1 MSNKTKA
8 RAVSI
13 ASHSDRRFTVRFG
26 PAAVIAVLL
35 VALGSFLIFAGFTP
49 IPPTGGV
56 LFWLLVANVLG
67 IFLVFC
73 FIVVEAYSLF
83 KARRAGVAGAQLHIQ
98 IVALFSIVA
107 AAPALLMAWVG
118 SVTLERSLNPAFM
131 RDGKAFVQTTI
142 DAARLF
148 REAQCKSLL
157 QEARLTA
164 SDLDR
169 AKLMFEV
176 DRPLFRDFFTSR
188 ARFLGFTAAALL
200 KSDGS
205 IVEKIDTGAL
215 IGNGVARPEANDF
228 EDARKNEP
236 LCLVLDEGRTFVAL
250 RALISFQDTFLYVAR
265 PVDPFTVE
273 FPRQA
278 TKLVALYDGFDMHR
292 RSIQIAFATMFILI
306 ALIML
311 LSATWLGLSFA
322 NRLVAPIR
330 RLIAATDQV
339 SSGNLNVQVA
349 VRKSEGDLAHLGETF
364 NKMTSELRLQQ
375 SRLIAASNL
384 IDERRLFTEAVL
396 SGVPVAVVG
405 VGSKGEITVLN
416 PSAERLIPPA
426 GEGATA
432 IVGQAVDSVLPEIR
446 EAFAEARAGQ
456 SRLAPTEISLSR
468 GGLDRLFSVSITSAP
483 TGRADKSYI
492 VTLDDITDLVSAQRT
507 AAWADVAR
515 RIAHEIRNPLTPI
528 QLSAERLKR
537 KYGRL
542 ITQDRDIF
550 DQCTDTIVRQVDD
563 IKRMVDEFSS
573 FARMPKPRVENN
585 DLGECIRR
593 VLFLMRVA
601 HPNIVIEDH
610 LPDQPVLGH
619 FDRRLLSQALTNI
632 VKNAT
637 EGIEAYAGDAS
648 FEGHIAVF
656 LSVTEETVFID
667 VIDNG
672 KGFPKDNRQRL
683 LEPYM
688 TTRAEGTGLGLPIVA
703 KILADHGG
711 GLELRDAPKGRGAWV
726 RLYFPLNGETG
737 ADRGGSDQ
745 AAAAE
750 DHPNAPAHAASAAAT
765 QGS

>member
-1 MSNKTKA
+1 MRDRLEAPKNQG
-8 RAVSI
+8 
-13 ASHSDRRFTVRFG
+13 ASRSQRRFTVRYG
-26 PAAVIAVLL
+26 PAVVILVLL
-35 VALGSFLIFAGFTP
+35 IALGSFLIFAGFTP
-49 IPPTGGV
+49 VPPSDAV
-56 LFWLLVANVLG
+56 LLGLLIANVVG
-67 IFLVFC
+67 IFVVLC
-73 FIVVEAYSLF
+73 FILIEAYSLF
-83 KARRAGVAGAQLHIQ
+83 RARRAGVAGAQLHIQ

-118 SVTLERSLNPAFM
+118 SVTLERSLNPGFM
-131 RDGKAFVQTTI
+131 HDGRAFVQTTI

-188 ARFLGFTAAALL
+188 TRFLGFTAAALM
-200 KSDGS
+200 KPDGS
-205 IVEKIDTGAL
+205 VIEKIETGSA
-215 IGNGVARPEANDF
+215 IGTTIVRPEPADF
-228 EDARKNEP
+228 DDAKKNEP
-236 LCLVLDEGRTFVAL
+236 LCLILDEGRTFAAV
-250 RALISFQDTFLYVAR
+250 RAMISFENTFLYVAR

-278 TKLVALYDGFDMHR
+278 ARLVTLYDAFDSHR

-375 SRLIAASNL
+375 NRLIAASSL

-396 SGVPVAVVG
+396 SGVPVAVVS

-416 PSAERLIPPA
+416 PSAARLVQPD
-426 GEGATA
+426 GEGAKS
-432 IVGQAVDSVLPEIR
+432 ILGQPLDNVLPEIR
-446 EAFAEARAGQ
+446 EVFAEARAGQ
-456 SRLAPTEISLSR
+456 SRMAPAEISIVR
-468 GGLDRLFSVSITSAP
+468 GGLERLFSVSITTVP
-483 TGRADKSYI
+483 TGRGGRSYI

-550 DQCTDTIVRQVDD
+550 DQCTDTIIRQVDD

-585 DLGECIRR
+585 DLGECVRR

-601 HPNIVIEDH
+601 HPNIIFEDS
-610 LPDQPVLGH
+610 LPEEPVHGR

-637 EGIEAYAGDAS
+637 EGIEAEVAAS
-648 FEGHIAVF
+648 GPFEGHIGVA
-656 LSVTEETVFID
+656 LSVSEDMVVID
-667 VIDNG
+667 VVDNG

-711 GLELRDAPKGRGAWV
+711 GLELRDAPRGRGAWV
-726 RLYFPLNGETG
+726 RLFFPL
-737 ADRGGSDQ
+737 DQ
-745 AAAAE
+745 ATPDQA
-750 DHPNAPAHAASAAAT
+750 DASSEVVTATAT
-765 QGS
+765 QDS

>member
-1 MSNKTKA
+1 MSDKESEQ
-8 RAVSI
+8 SI
-13 ASHSDRRFTVRFG
+13 SSASNGERRFTIRFG
-26 PAAVIAVLL
+26 PAVVVLVLL

-49 IPPTGGV
+49 IPPTDTV
-56 LFWLLVANVLG
+56 LLGLFLANVVG

-73 FIVVEAYSLF
+73 FVLGEAYALYQ
-83 KARRAGVAGAQLHIQ
+83 ARRAGVAASQLHIQ
-98 IVALFSIVA
+98 IVGLFSIIA

-118 SVTLERSLNPAFM
+118 SVALERSLNPSFM
-131 RDGKAFVQTTI
+131 QDGRGFVQNTI

-176 DRPLFRDFFTSR
+176 DRPLFRDFFSSR
-188 ARFLGFTAAALL
+188 ARFLGFTAASLL

-205 IVEKIDTGAL
+205 ILEKVDTGAA
-215 IGNGVARPEANDF
+215 IGNGIARPEQSDF
-228 EDARKNEP
+228 DDARKNEP

-250 RALISFQDTFLYVAR
+250 RALVSFQDTFLYVAR

-273 FPRQA
+273 FPREA
-278 TKLVALYDGFDMHR
+278 AKLVALYDGFDSHR
-292 RSIQIAFATMFILI
+292 RGIQIAFATMFILI

-339 SSGNLNVQVA
+339 SSGNLHVQVV

-375 SRLIAASNL
+375 NRLIAASGL

-426 GEGATA
+426 GEVPTG
-432 IVGQAVDSVLPEIR
+432 IVGQALDSVLPEIK
-446 EAFAEARAGQ
+446 ELFEEARAGQ
-456 SRLAPTEISLSR
+456 SRMPQGQISLSR
-468 GGLDRLFSVSITSAP
+468 GGLERLFNVSITSAP

-492 VTLDDITDLVSAQRT
+492 VTLDDITDLVTAQRT

-542 ITQDRDIF
+542 ITHDRDIF

-573 FARMPKPRVENN
+573 FARMPNPRVESD
-585 DLGECIRR
+585 DLGECVRR

-601 HPNIVIEDH
+601 HPDIQFEDH
-610 LPDQPVLGH
+610 LPEEPVLGR

-637 EGIEAYAGDAS
+637 EGIEAQASESS
-648 FEGHIAVF
+648 FEGHI
-656 LSVTEETVFID
+656 SVTLAIVADTAIID

-688 TTRAEGTGLGLPIVA
+688 TTRSEGTGLGLPIVA

-711 GLELRDAPKGRGAWV
+711 GLELRDAPQKRGAWV
-726 RLYFPLNGETG
+726 RLFFPWSEETQRLPD
-737 ADRGGSDQ
+737 ASEP
-745 AAAAE
+745 AAG
-750 DHPNAPAHAASAAAT
+750 AAAT